1 MAVTEDRRTYTIYE
15 IQDILRIGRST
26 AYRLVHTG
34 EFRSVRVG
42 GQIRIVKSSFDE
54 WLGDHNSHLETA
66 SQKETVGQSDNE
78 KTLVVKARMP
88 DFSSTESKVAIL
100 KEFMKDPNMVMLMKM
115 LLSSMD

>member
-42 GQIRIVKSSFDE
+42 G
-54 WLGDHNSHLETA
+54 
-66 SQKETVGQSDNE
+66 
-78 KTLVVKARMP
+78 
-88 DFSSTESKVAIL
+88 
-100 KEFMKDPNMVMLMKM
+100 
-115 LLSSMD
+115 